1 VQLETSRTRRRR
13 KRLRR
18 RLLTRTSRISR
29 RRRLRSARPLRSARH
44 AAEVLQGSRLFT
56 RSLMN
61 KVAGFIAAGRGSS
74 RMGTDKA
81 WLEIDGR
88 PMIQLVIEAVR
99 DVCSTVSVIA
109 NESSYERLGLP
120 VFRDTYKGIGPLEAI
135 RTALA
140 NSSEDRALVVAC
152 DL

>member
-1 VQLETSRTRRRR
+1 R
-13 KRLRR
+13 
-18 RLLTRTSRISR
+18 
-29 RRRLRSARPLRSARH
+29 
-44 AAEVLQGSRLFT
+44 
-56 RSLMN
+56 
-61 KVAGFIAAGRGSS
+61 SS

-152 DL
+152 DLPFVTAELFELLIGLDGAYQAIVPVG